1 MAKGFTP
8 YFCLFTLLVVTFSIS
23 TCLAHGHTH
32 EHGHGHGHGHAHDHG
47 HEEIDEKPAFRYS
60 KEANEAALAKEKEH
74 GSVPQQPD
82 SKTAATKSEATTIH
96 SSNNK
101 PVREIWLSAISS
113 TLLISIAPFFIL
125 FLIPLDNTEASRPY
139 LKGLLAFASGG
150 LLGDAFL
157 HLIPHALQAH
167 LTEQQPSSHSH
178 SHEHNHHHGHSH
190 SHDNGLMSL
199 GFWVLSGIFAFF
211 LVEKI
216 VRIIKGG
223 HGHSHGHRQND
234 QNDNHQDIQVSGYL
248 NLAADFVHNL
258 TDGLSIGAS
267 YLAGNS
273 IGLVTTITVLFHE
286 VPHEIG
292 DFAILIQS
300 GISRRKALWLQLV
313 TALGALTGTLLS
325 LAAVEMNEAAN
336 SWILPFTAGGFI
348 YVGTVSVIP
357 ELLES
362 SSFWQSLYEI
372 IAFAI
377 GVAIMGVLANYE

>member
-1 MAKGFTP
+1 M
-8 YFCLFTLLVVTFSIS
+8 
-23 TCLAHGHTH
+23 
-32 EHGHGHGHGHAHDHG
+32 
-47 HEEIDEKPAFRYS
+47 
-60 KEANEAALAKEKEH
+60 
-74 GSVPQQPD
+74 PQ
-82 SKTAATKSEATTIH
+82 SNTRSSREVWLTA
-96 SSNNK
+96 
-101 PVREIWLSAISS
+101 VSS

-125 FLIPLDNTEASRPY
+125 FLIPLDNTEAHRPY

-157 HLIPHALQAH
+157 HLIPHSLQAH
-167 LTEQQPSSHSH
+167 ISEHPGEVHRVGSHD
-178 SHEHNHHHGHSH
+178 HGHSH
-190 SHDNGLMSL
+190 SHNDGLMSL
-199 GFWVLSGIFAFF
+199 GFCILSGIFTFF
-211 LVEKI
+211 LVEKM

-223 HGHSHGHRQND
+223 HGHSHD
-234 QNDNHQDIQVSGYL
+234 QPTQEIQVSGYL
-248 NLAADFVHNL
+248 NLAADFVHNF

-273 IGLVTTITVLFHE
+273 IGLVTTVTILFHE

-292 DFAILIQS
+292 DFAILIKS
-300 GISRRKALWLQLV
+300 GVSRRKALWLQLV

-336 SWILPFTAGGFI
+336 SWVLPFTAGGFI

-362 SSFWQSLYEI
+362 SSLWQSLYEI
-372 IAFAI
+372 VSFAI